1 MSHSLEIVETDTLTT
16 PKYSYSNIKTL
27 ENAINMIFTEYCTLL
42 FNTVVQ
48 WSALSPHS
56 EQVLGMNVLVSRDVS
71 PIFQRQES

>member
-1 MSHSLEIVETDTLTT
+1 MSHSLEIVEADTLTT

-27 ENAINMIFTEYCTLL
+27 ENAINMIFTEYRTLL
-42 FNTVVQ
+42 FNTAVQ

-56 EQVLGMNVLVSRDVS
+56 KQVLGMNVLVSRDVS